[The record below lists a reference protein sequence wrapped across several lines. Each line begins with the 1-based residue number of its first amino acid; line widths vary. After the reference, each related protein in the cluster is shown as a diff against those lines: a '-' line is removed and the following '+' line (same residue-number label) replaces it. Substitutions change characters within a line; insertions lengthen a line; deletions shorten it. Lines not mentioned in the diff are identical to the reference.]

1 MGLAS
6 QKDTKDQEI
15 RRNLKKLGEISFEI
29 LIIRSSNDQK
39 KIQQFNEILS
49 SSTLLNSIIILR
61 ISFQDQFDQLEKIGK
76 RDE

>member
-6 QKDTKDQEI
+6 QKNTKVQEI
-15 RRNLKKLGEISFEI
+15 RSNLKKLGEIFFEI
-29 LIIRSSNDQK
+29 LIILSSNDQK

-61 ISFQDQFDQLEKIGK
+61 ISFQDQFHQLKKIGK

>member
-6 QKDTKDQEI
+6 QKNTKVQEI
-15 RRNLKKLGEISFEI
+15 RSNLKKLGEIFFEI
-29 LIIRSSNDQK
+29 LIILSSNDQK

-61 ISFQDQFDQLEKIGK
+61 ISPQDQFDQLEKIGK